1 MEPSLIDVNIYC
13 DESRYSNNEDPYLV
27 IGAVKCL
34 RYKKPEIVNAL
45 TEIKR
50 AHGIG
55 GEFGWKTVSSNKEDF
70 YKAVL
75 RWFANCDDL
84 LFRCVVANKRHL
96 WSRDDEGGFY
106 VVYHQLLFHW
116 FSQGCSYHVF
126 LDRKKNSNR
135 RRVDQLRYKTK
146 RDTPSG
152 CVLECMEEVES
163 DECVLVQLADLL
175 IGCVGYKWNG
185 RDDNDRY
192 PMASPFKAE
201 LCSYLAKML
210 NRPSLKLAT
219 GPGESKFNVFNFGE

>member
-1 MEPSLIDVNIYC
+1 MEYATESSLIDVNIYC

-34 RYKKPEIVNAL
+34 RDKKPEIANAL
-45 TEIKR
+45 IKMKR
-50 AHGIG
+50 AYGIG
-55 GEFGWKTVSSNKEDF
+55 GEFGWKTASRNKEDF
-70 YKAVL
+70 YRAVL
-75 RWFANCDDL
+75 SWFINCDDV

-106 VVYHQLLFHW
+106 IVYNQLLCHW
-116 FSQGCSYHVF
+116 FSQGYSYHVF

-135 RRVDQLRYKTK
+135 RRVDELRHKTM
-146 RDTPSG
+146 RYTT
-152 CVLECMEEVES
+152 LECAIACMEEVES

-185 RDDNDRY
+185 RDDKDCY

-201 LCSYLAKML
+201 LCSYLA
-210 NRPSLKLAT
+210 P
-219 GPGESKFNVFNFGE
+219 NFPYSP